1 MHVSLIIFK
10 TNYYTYCQTNSNLGG
25 DKSLKVGL
33 SSLGLLRTSG
43 HRLQRGRSYR
53 PIPVFACSSKTF
65 VSFAK
70 RRGTPFRFRKRRE
83 KRVKKERTC
92 VIFVRRESI
101 VATFFPMPYIVSKPL
116 TDITTRW
123 RARVQIKPRQLA
135 YVRSVDGLSDGKE
148 ARWDVTPA
156 VSWTPRCG
164 RMHQMSVSRI

>member
-1 MHVSLIIFK
+1 M
-10 TNYYTYCQTNSNLGG
+10 
-25 DKSLKVGL
+25 
-33 SSLGLLRTSG
+33 
-43 HRLQRGRSYR
+43 
-53 PIPVFACSSKTF
+53 
-65 VSFAK
+65 
-70 RRGTPFRFRKRRE
+70 
-83 KRVKKERTC
+83 KKERTC

-164 RMHQMSVSRI
+164 MYAPNVRFTDIKYLVNLFNLSYFI